1 MKISIQITIDHE
13 NGAPVVIKP
22 IMEFRREALASDTV
36 GLTIEES
43 KLLLQSIQ
51 SDCVDQQVKQYIDE
65 HKNCHQCHKELKLK
79 SHNKIVYR
87 TLFGKL
93 KLSNPR
99 LYVCSCDSDN
109 KNKSF
114 SLLSPVLTERSSPE
128 LQYLQT
134 KWASL
139 VSYGMAATILE
150 DLLPMQAN
158 ISSIFHTT
166 HKIAKRLDAA
176 IREEKYSFI
185 RGCENDWNRLPHPP
199 SPLVVGIDGGYI
211 HAREGAN
218 RKAGWFE
225 AIVGKS
231 LHETQASKRF
241 GFVCKYDDKPKS
253 RFNTMLQKHG
263 LQMNQGIT
271 FLSDGGDTVRN
282 LQQSI
287 APYSE
292 HLLDWFHITMK
303 ITVMKQMV
311 SGLRGDTFKEP
322 LHKTLESIKWT
333 LWHGNAGKALDKIE
347 SFSEDVY
354 EEEEDKGSKRY
365 KLWKYCDEFYT
376 YIKANRHY
384 ITNYAERHRY
394 GEIISTSFVEATV
407 NEVISKRM
415 VKKQQ
420 MRWTKE
426 GAHRMIQVRIATLNN
441 ELRDEFL
448 RWYPKMKNVNNKTG
462 FQNAA
467 LYNNSLNLLN

>member
-1 MKISIQITIDHE
+1 MKISIQIMTDHE
-13 NGAPVVIKP
+13 NGEPVVIKP
-22 IMEFRREALASDTV
+22 IMEFTKKALAPDTL
-36 GLTIEES
+36 GLTIEDS
-43 KLLLQSIQ
+43 KSLLKNIQ
-51 SDCVDQQVKQYIDE
+51 TECVDQQVKHYIGN
-65 HKNCHQCHKELKLK
+65 HKNCNLCHKKLKLK
-79 SHNKIVYR
+79 SQNSLVYR
-87 TLFGKL
+87 TLFGKF
-93 KLSNPR
+93 KLPNPR
-99 LYVCSCDSDN
+99 FYICSCDSDN

-114 SLLSPVLTERSSPE
+114 SLLSSVLTERSSPE
-128 LQYLQT
+128 LLYLQA

-139 VSYGMAATILE
+139 VSYGMTSTILE
-150 DLLPMQAN
+150 DILPMRAN

-166 HKIAKRLDAA
+166 HKVAKRLDAA
-176 IREEKYSFI
+176 ISEEKYCFI
-185 RGCENDWNRLPHPP
+185 SGCENDWNKLPRPN

-211 HAREGAN
+211 HAREGRN

-263 LQMNQGIT
+263 LQMNQEIT
-271 FLSDGGDTVRN
+271 FLSDGGDTVRS
-282 LQQSI
+282 LQQNI

-311 SGLRGDTFKEP
+311 SGLQGDTPKDS
-322 LHKTLESIKWT
+322 LTKNLESIKWN
-333 LWHGNAGKALDKIE
+333 LWHGNAGKALDTIE
-347 SFSEDVY
+347 SFSEDFY
-354 EEEEDKGSKRY
+354 DENLDKNSKRY
-365 KLWKYCDEFYT
+365 KLWKYSDEFYT
-376 YIKANRHY
+376 YIKLNKHY

-394 GEIISTSFVEATV
+394 GEIISTSFVESTV

-426 GAHRMIQVRIATLNN
+426 GAHRMMQVRIATLNN

-448 RWYPKMKNVNNKTG
+448 RWYPNMNSINNNEELQNV
-462 FQNAA
+462 AS
-467 LYNNSLNLLN
+467 YNGSLKLLN